1 MGEPA
6 PRAPY
11 GALSTW
17 ARLGAAFAF
26 LGLTVSVL
34 LVGLLFVLPWR
45 HLRLRA
51 GGVFAR
57 FLGPKLLRVLG
68 IHLEAQGDVDA
79 TRPAV
84 FVLNH
89 TSALDVP
96 ISMAVY
102 PTLAC
107 GIGKREVIWVPFFGA
122 AYALTGNLLINR
134 SDHSSSVEAIN
145 ALVEVINRLGLS
157 LWIAPEGTR
166 SLDGKLGPFK
176 KGFVNIAIAK
186 GLPVVPVVFHGA
198 GALWPAKTFR
208 ITPGTVRVEVLEPIA
223 TTDWSVDT
231 LDEHVAQVR
240 QVFVDAL
247 A

>member
-26 LGLTVSVL
+26 LGVTVSVL

-51 GGVFAR
+51 GGAFAN
-57 FLGPKLLRVLG
+57 FLGPKLLWFLG
-68 IHLEAQGDVDA
+68 IDLVVEGDTNA
-79 TRPAV
+79 PRPAV
-84 FVLNH
+84 YVINH
-89 TSALDVP
+89 TSALDAPV
-96 ISMAVY
+96 SMAVY
-102 PTLAC
+102 PEMAC

-122 AYALTGNLLINR
+122 AYALTGNLLIDR
-134 SDHSSSVEAIN
+134 SDRTSSIEAIN
-145 ALVEVINRLGLS
+145 GLVELINRLGLS

-166 SLDGKLGPFK
+166 SLDGALLPFK
-176 KGFVNIAIAK
+176 KGFVHIAIAT
-186 GLPVVPVVFHGA
+186 GLPCVPVVFHGA

-208 ITPGTVRVEVLEPIA
+208 ITPGTVRVQVLDPVE
-223 TTDWSVDT
+223 TTDWSADT
-231 LDEHVAQVR
+231 LDEHVAEVR

-247 A
+247 K